1 MRFSLRLI
9 AEHLCGKG
17 FRALAV
23 NDRGVFVRTARIF
36 PEAKQALEPETLYV
50 CADASG
56 AAYLGELDGR
66 FENGA
71 CSFTMAQMPERG
83 SRTPCLVVEGAEDA
97 STLLNVVADVID
109 ELDESFDLMNE
120 LAWHGDGLTGIV
132 EELSR
137 LVGNSVYIVDSSFKV
152 VAITNDP
159 DLEEM
164 SVNWMNAAK
173 RGYLSYDV
181 IANLIRSN
189 ELHDIESTSVATI
202 VNSEFFYVPFA
213 NYNLRQEGKV
223 QGHLFVVQMYKAI
236 TACDLE
242 LVNLAAPIVLR
253 ALQADPAYQVRRGP
267 LYEHFVIDWLT
278 GGLRDQAYIQS
289 QLDALSFNASDLSV
303 VAIVSLPVD
312 SDFRREHLARLLE
325 DRQGCR
331 AVSHDGQ
338 VIALFQLKRHKEK
351 DSVLRKVKSICRSQ
365 QCRATV
371 SDVQDSFLD
380 TPRAYRQ
387 EREALRISDAMSLDD
402 EVIAYGDVAAYQPYL
417 NFSSVEELDA
427 FCHPAVSTL
436 REHDRT
442 HAVQLLPT
450 LSAFLKNDR
459 DVLMTAA
466 ALYVHRNTLAYR
478 IKRILELCPL
488 DLDDFNVRHRLLES
502 ILVLEHYDG
511 ITASLEEEA
520 L

>member
-1 MRFSLRLI
+1 M
-9 AEHLCGKG
+9 
-17 FRALAV
+17 
-23 NDRGVFVRTARIF
+23 
-36 PEAKQALEPETLYV
+36 
-50 CADASG
+50 
-56 AAYLGELDGR
+56 
-66 FENGA
+66 
-71 CSFTMAQMPERG
+71 
-83 SRTPCLVVEGAEDA
+83 
-97 STLLNVVADVID
+97 
-109 ELDESFDLMNE
+109 
-120 LAWHGDGLTGIV
+120 
-132 EELSR
+132 
-137 LVGNSVYIVDSSFKV
+137 
-152 VAITNDP
+152 
-159 DLEEM
+159 
-164 SVNWMNAAK
+164 
-173 RGYLSYDV
+173 
-181 IANLIRSN
+181 
-189 ELHDIESTSVATI
+189 
-202 VNSEFFYVPFA
+202 
-213 NYNLRQEGKV
+213 
-223 QGHLFVVQMYKAI
+223 
-236 TACDLE
+236 
-242 LVNLAAPIVLR
+242 
-253 ALQADPAYQVRRGP
+253 
-267 LYEHFVIDWLT
+267 
-278 GGLRDQAYIQS
+278 
-289 QLDALSFNASDLSV
+289 
-303 VAIVSLPVD
+303 
-312 SDFRREHLARLLE
+312 
-325 DRQGCR
+325 
-331 AVSHDGQ
+331 
-338 VIALFQLKRHKEK
+338 
-351 DSVLRKVKSICRSQ
+351 LRKVKSICRSQ

-387 EREALRISDAMSLDD
+387 AREALRISDAMSLDD